1 MEAVVKFAPPMY
13 KAGSL
18 LKWSLRCV
26 NIQHIL
32 TAFSS
37 APGRRCGALPWGFL
51 QLCISPSSMQWAEGP
66 SVQRSISQLFW
77 NSLTSY
83 SFFTPSSAP
92 LYQAK
97 KKKRNAYFRVC
108 TMKER
113 HRERLFQ
120 DTSST
125 THLSQNCFQLGG
137 FTMFKVVC
145 FLAFLFSILRA
156 PQAGESLEFWIT
168 SCGRNPKQIKL
179 KVTTR

>member
-18 LKWSLRCV
+18 LKWSLHCV

-83 SFFTPSSAP
+83 SFFTPSSEP

-97 KKKRNAYFRVC
+97 KKKEMHIFEFVPWKKGIENAFFRIHLQPHTYPRIVSSWGVSLC
-108 TMKER
+108 LR
-113 HRERLFQ
+113 WSVFLLFYSPFSEPHKLESHWSFELQ
-120 DTSST
+120 AVGETPNK
-125 THLSQNCFQLGG
+125 LS
-137 FTMFKVVC
+137 
-145 FLAFLFSILRA
+145 
-156 PQAGESLEFWIT
+156 
-168 SCGRNPKQIKL
+168 
-179 KVTTR
+179 